1 MPGLQT
7 PEWISILAFLW
18 FSMLACRRR
27 ALDRGRRAKI
37 IALGFAGVAINIF
50 AAVVL
55 PRLASPGPASIV
67 RDWIPYL
74 FLFMFYSQG
83 GQFVTGTDLKLE
95 AKLERLDSRIVAPLL
110 EWCAR
115 RTAGIWILTYLEIAY
130 LSYYP
135 VLPLA
140 LAALYLSGRRGEAV
154 TFWTAVLLA
163 AYGSCGTL
171 PFLQMRPPRMLGE
184 KWSAGLPAGRVRSFN
199 LWILQRGSIQA
210 NTLPSAHVAITG
222 ACALSLLRL
231 GPVWAGVVFLWIAVS
246 VALGAVGGRY
256 HYALDA
262 ILGFL
267 VAGAALLAGV
277 LFVA

>member
-1 MPGLQT
+1 MRGLRT
-7 PEWISILAFLW
+7 PEWISMLAFFW

-37 IALGFAGVAINIF
+37 IALGFSGVAINIF

-83 GQFVTGTDLKLE
+83 GQFVTGADVKLE
-95 AKLERLDSRIVAPLL
+95 EKLERLDSRIVAPLL

-140 LAALYLSGRRGEAV
+140 LAALYLSGRRAEAV
-154 TFWTAVLLA
+154 TFWTVVLLA

-171 PFLQMRPPRMLGE
+171 PFLQTRPPRMLGE
-184 KWSAGLPAGRVRSFN
+184 KWSVPLPSGRVRALN
-199 LWILQRGSIQA
+199 LWILRQGSIQA

-222 ACALSLLRL
+222 ACALSLLWL
-231 GPVWAGVVFLWIAVS
+231 GPLWVGAVFLVIAIS
-246 VALGAVGGRY
+246 VALGAVSGRY
-256 HYALDA
+256 HYAADA
-262 ILGFL
+262 ILGAI
-267 VAGAALLAGV
+267 VACFALLAGA
-277 LFVA
+277 LLAR